1 MLEEVTEAAKWW
13 KLRLPS
19 SIAAHMAEKFQQQL
33 IKLLTQKYD
42 GHWHPKDRGRGSGF
56 RTLSYDH
63 RIDPILLQAS
73 EAAGIKNIER
83 LLESSR
89 FIMFV
94 NPGEVKVKNVSNA
107 DTFWDADV
115 ETIWRKAKEADEKS
129 DKTESNSPVQGSNG
143 TTSNGSGSQSE
154 GTTSP
159 TLSPEPS
166 PPGSPKHT
174 SIIVNGPKNLNQNG
188 SNNKQPDS
196 PTTLKRNL
204 SSKLQPGAQPFVPS
218 PNQTSVNGNANQNGQ
233 NQSGSSQNSVT
244 SPNGSAQSTVGQNG
258 APVTILPRP
267 ANRGAQGNQGNNAGQ
282 INVQLSRNN
291 S

>member
-1 MLEEVTEAAKWW
+1 MLEEITEAAKWW

-33 IKLLTQKYD
+33 IKLLQQKYD

-83 LLESSR
+83 LLENSR

-115 ETIWRKAKEADEKS
+115 ETIWRKSTQDEKS
-129 DKTESNSPVQGSNG
+129 DKSDTNSPTQSNG
-143 TTSNGSGSQSE
+143 NGTSNGSGSQSE

-166 PPGSPKHT
+166 PPTSPKHIGQT
-174 SIIVNGPKNLNQNG
+174 GNGTKGNNAQPKQESPG
-188 SNNKQPDS
+188 SLRRS
-196 PTTLKRNL
+196 LV
-204 SSKLQPGAQPFVPS
+204 SSKLQPGAAPFVPS
-218 PNQTSVNGNANQNGQ
+218 PSPTAGQ
-233 NQSGSSQNSVT
+233 QNSSNNAQNPAA
-244 SPNGSAQSTVGQNG
+244 SPTGSGNSAIGSNGT
-258 APVTILPRP
+258 PVVILPRP
-267 ANRGAQGNQGNNAGQ
+267 ANRAGQNGQ
-282 INVQLSRNN
+282 INVQLRNTA